1 MPTGRR
7 TLSTADGLELALYL
21 WQVEQPRASCLLI
34 HGYAEHA
41 GRYGAV
47 ARSLAEAGIE
57 VWAFDL
63 RGHGHSPGRRA
74 DVRRFDD
81 YVADAAVL
89 SERVHAERPGLPA
102 LVLGHSMGGAIA
114 LQLALEHPEWVD
126 GLALSAP
133 FLRPTTPPPAWLT
146 GLAAGLAT
154 SLPQLPV
161 QALDASALS
170 RDAAVVEAYRSDPLT
185 YTGWVKARMGHE
197 MVEAGGRLLRRAPSL
212 GVPTLLLHGGAD
224 ALADPQASRE
234 LAQAAPDG
242 MVRLELYPESYHE
255 LFNDLDRRAVLAD
268 LRGWFDARVAA
279 LGG

>member
-1 MPTGRR
+1 MPTAQR
-7 TLSTADGLELALYL
+7 TLRTADGLELALYR
-21 WQVEQPRASCLLI
+21 WQVDQPRASCLLV

-41 GRYGAV
+41 GRYDAV
-47 ARSLAEAGIE
+47 AHALAGAGIE
-57 VWAFDL
+57 VWAVDL

-74 DVRRFDD
+74 DVRRFQDFVSD
-81 YVADAAVL
+81 VATL
-89 SERVHAERPGLPA
+89 SEQVHAERPGLPA

-133 FLRPTTPPPAWLT
+133 FLRPTTPPPSWLT
-146 GLAAGLAT
+146 GLAAGLAS

-170 RDAAVVEAYRSDPLT
+170 RDSAVVEAYRSDPLT

-197 MVEAGGRLLRRAPSL
+197 MVEAGARLLGRASTL
-212 GVPTLLLHGGAD
+212 GVPTLLMHGGAD

-242 MVRLELYPESYHE
+242 MVTLEVYPESYHE
-255 LFNDLDRRAVLAD
+255 LLNDLDRQAVLAR
-268 LRGWFDARVAA
+268 LIAWSDARVAA
-279 LGG
+279 AGS